1 MSFWVYITVR
11 W

>member
-1 MSFWVYITVR
+1 MITVR